1 VRDAHQ
7 IERDV
12 ARALWRYPAGIR
24 MPQRLALRKRLA
36 ALIHAVLGHHPE
48 LQCVARGARRRRRHA
63 RSLACGGSY
72 YQGFHDVCAVVMLN
86 LDDTSAFVVA
96 SQLALVHLRDY
107 MRPDMTT
114 TLAYLELLAALLA
127 QVEPE
132 IHDLMERSAVGGH
145 FALSWLLTRFCAR
158 VRGPARPLPHSGCRP
173 RLAAAVPALHGCR
186 AGPRAPRPGPRRGV
200 RV

>member
-1 VRDAHQ
+1 MRDAHQ
-7 IERDV
+7 IEVDV

-145 FALSWLLTRFCAR
+145 FALSWLLTLFAHECEDLPVLSRILDA
-158 VRGPARPLPHSGCRP
+158 VLGSPPLFP
-173 RLAAAVPALHGCR
+173 LYMAAAL
-186 AGPRAPRPGPRRGV
+186 V
-200 RV
+200 RVHRDRALGVECE